1 MKYIDVYNNVIL
13 EVNIIKQKIELIG
26 QYEETLMLQ
35 KKNLNKLFQS
45 QIKMIDQM
53 EKNINELTGI
63 ENKLYK
69 EIVIKGMNI
78 SKAIEK
84 VAEEEN
90 KDVSTLW
97 KNYYPKV
104 KKKIEQLYE
113 IKKEVE
119 NETN

>member
-104 KKKIEQLYE
+104 KKKMEQLYE